1 MGLPSGWIT
10 DPIHQLTANQQI
22 AALGNGVLPLQAL
35 SAMRVGALVQAD
47 AASLA
52 GVQHPA
58 VSRGCKVSQEEEGE
72 DEKAGESALD
82 DQRVDRLRQHDGGGE
97 PVPELKFG
105 GHESGFVRG

>member
-1 MGLPSGWIT
+1 VTGRIAPALLDRTSGPRPSPEFVEWLMGLPSGWIT

-52 GVQHPA
+52 GVKHPM
-58 VSRGCKVSQEEEGE
+58 VSRGCTVSQEEEGE
-72 DEKAGESALD
+72 DEKAGESA
-82 DQRVDRLRQHDGGGE
+82 
-97 PVPELKFG
+97 
-105 GHESGFVRG
+105 